1 MWLTSAG
8 WLCLKHGSPKT
19 HFFNSVLHQIILL
32 SHFGKSKALVKNSL
46 VLPLPA
52 VLSIWARLHVSSG
65 LPGFQVGKRGTTF
78 LFFCLQFIFPACV
91 KASRSNR
98 NTLRLVYT
106 TPINNIDRVNTTTY
120 ICCLLGWRELVC
132 LIAGHQLLLVFSKGR
147 EFEALGSQ
155 LAKSVRRY
163 RRILT
168 CS

>member
-1 MWLTSAG
+1 MWLTPAG
-8 WLCLKHGSPKT
+8 WLCLKQGSSKT
-19 HFFNSVLHQIILL
+19 HFLIVYYIKSYCSVILENPKRW
-32 SHFGKSKALVKNSL
+32 FKNSL
-46 VLPLPA
+46 LPLPA

-65 LPGFQVGKRGTTF
+65 LLGFQVGKRGTTF
-78 LFFCLQFIFPACV
+78 FFFCQQFIFPACV

-106 TPINNIDRVNTTTY
+106 TPINNINRVNTTTY

-155 LAKSVRRY
+155 LAKSVRTY